1 MGCTRIQGI
10 TITGNGAGYCLELL
24 SLGIRQGINAPL
36 LDSEGEIVRTVKIV
50 SFVFMQT
57 YLAPSLLIHAW
68 PFLVPFI
75 QTLLQQ

>member
-1 MGCTRIQGI
+1 MGLDIV
-10 TITGNGAGYCLELL
+10 L

-50 SFVFMQT
+50 NFVFMQT

-75 QTLLQQ
+75 QTLLQQQACNFYQLSQDQLKK